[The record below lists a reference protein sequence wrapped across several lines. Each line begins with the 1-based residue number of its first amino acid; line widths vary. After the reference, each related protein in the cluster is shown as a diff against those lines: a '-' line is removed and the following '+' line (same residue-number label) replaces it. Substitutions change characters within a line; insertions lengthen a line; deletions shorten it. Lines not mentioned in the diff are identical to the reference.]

1 MASTIDIGA
10 KELLDFL
17 KQHYEVPE
25 HILAF
30 EIKAGLD
37 IATEIT
43 WHTYASKK
51 DNENGPTT

>member
-1 MASTIDIGA
+1 MATSEIDVGA

-25 HILAF
+25 HVISF
-30 EIKAGLD
+30 KIEAGKD

-43 WHTYASKK
+43 WYTYANKK
-51 DNENGPTT
+51 VK